1 MYIPQPLL
9 RSDFVLDSQTPHC
22 LFALQPPPS
31 HCVQPQIHELPL
43 PRRLL
48 LLSQHHTISLF
59 EPVHCRSRLVNSDSS
74 ESAKLCNPRL
84 LRQTFSTISQHYP
97 YPRLLPISLPALSLL
112 LLLPPP
118 VPPFSPSLD
127 LASSFTSERN
137 FPMFRV
143 SLSSVPIPV
152 PVGARHGEVLIPIA

>member
-1 MYIPQPLL
+1 MYIPHPLL

-43 PRRLL
+43 PRRLS
-48 LLSQHHTISLF
+48 LLSQHHTIPLF
-59 EPVHCRSRLVNSDSS
+59 EPVLCRSRLVNSDSS

-84 LRQTFSTISQHYP
+84 LRQTFSTISQLFP
-97 YPRLLPISLPALSLL
+97 YPRLLPISLAALSLP

-118 VPPFSPSLD
+118 VPPFSPSFD

-152 PVGARHGEVLIPIA
+152 PVGAHHGKVPIPIA